1 MPENVRI
8 DEKTDESFN
17 KHKTLIELL
26 NIDPMSWLE
35 NGRTH
40 STVHSAY
47 TFSSFLIL
55 ATTTTTKLL
64 ENMKNDHL
72 NSQQMHSY
80 THTHIY
86 EPRLRTKSS

>member
-8 DEKTDESFN
+8 DEKTDESFD

-40 STVHSAY
+40 STEH
-47 TFSSFLIL
+47 TFSLFF
-55 ATTTTTKLL
+55 
-64 ENMKNDHL
+64 
-72 NSQQMHSY
+72 
-80 THTHIY
+80 
-86 EPRLRTKSS
+86 